1 MISPW
6 PAVAGAVLCVA
17 AGFAGGYS
25 WEHRARQAEVEQIR
39 ADVARREAQAAEDAR
54 RRIEA
59 AQAAAEA
66 AIAERDRRLHA
77 LDATN
82 TRLRNDI
89 KTATTG
95 RPCLSGDARR
105 VLHGAPAFKP
115 GLSAPAAGALGA
127 AAAAAADTGQPAEQ
141 HAEQPAESSDAD
153 VAGWIIDAAALYEQ
167 CRARIDAIR
176 QWSNGVS
183 HGG

>member
-6 PAVAGAVLCVA
+6 PAVAGAVLCVT
-17 AGFAGGYS
+17 AGFVGGYS
-25 WEHRARQAEVEQIR
+25 WEHRARQAEVAQIR

-66 AIAERDRRLHA
+66 AIAERDRRLLA

-82 TRLRNDI
+82 TRLRNDL
-89 KTATTG
+89 KQATTG

-105 VLHGAPAFKP
+105 VLHGATAFGP
-115 GLSAPAAGALGA
+115 RLSAPAGEPARADAGAS
-127 AAAAAADTGQPAEQ
+127 ADPG
-141 HAEQPAESSDAD
+141 QPAESSDAD
-153 VAGWIIDAAALYEQ
+153 VAGWIVDAAALYEE

-176 QWSNGVS
+176 QWSDEVSNGR
-183 HGG
+183 